1 MCQFDVDPFGTI
13 ASASTYWICALF
25 ASWTSGWYSCWA
37 RAVPM
42 ALIPPKKGL
51 RVSLLPPPVRPTLR
65 LPFFGGEAL
74 PPGDVDVDVDDEQAS
89 SRPPPAR
96 TAPPSTAER
105 RNVRRPRL
113 GAASSLSGRDVVLIG
128 ASLLLSACTARP
140 GPRRRRHAARL
151 SAPLPVRGSPPRP
164 SRLSCRITDRDAVDG
179 VVMLAPRLVVGKVV
193 AALAVQ
199 PHQVEADPAERYRRQ
214 HRGQLLADPRR
225 HRDEKGR

>member
-13 ASASTYWICALF
+13 ASASTYWSCALF
-25 ASWTSGWYSCWA
+25 ASWISGWYSCWA

-42 ALIPPKKGL
+42 ALMPPKNGL

-65 LPFFGGEAL
+65 LPPFFGVAL
-74 PPGDVDVDVDDEQAS
+74 PPGEVDGDVDDEQAS

-96 TAPPSTAER
+96 AAAPSTVER
-105 RNVRRPRL
+105 RNVRRPRR
-113 GAASSLSGRDVVLIG
+113 GATSAAMSLSGRGVVLMG
-128 ASLLLSACTARP
+128 VSLPSACTART

-151 SAPLPVRGSPPRP
+151 SVAPARARASPAPGP
-164 SRLSCRITDRDAVDG
+164 LSCRIADRDAVDG

-199 PHQVEADPAERYRRQ
+199 PHQVEADLAERY
-214 HRGQLLADPRR
+214 
-225 HRDEKGR
+225 

>member
-42 ALIPPKKGL
+42 ALMPPKKGL

-65 LPFFGGEAL
+65 LPPFFGVDAL

-96 TAPPSTAER
+96 AAPPSTAER
-105 RNVRRPRL
+105 RKVRRPRL
-113 GAASSLSGRDVVLIG
+113 GAASSLSGRGVVLIS
-128 ASLLLSACTARP
+128 ASLLLSACTART
-140 GPRRRRHAARL
+140 GPRRRRHAAR
-151 SAPLPVRGSPPRP
+151 
-164 SRLSCRITDRDAVDG
+164 
-179 VVMLAPRLVVGKVV
+179 
-193 AALAVQ
+193 
-199 PHQVEADPAERYRRQ
+199 
-214 HRGQLLADPRR
+214 
-225 HRDEKGR
+225 

>member
-1 MCQFDVDPFGTI
+1 MCQFDVDPFETI
-13 ASASTYWICALF
+13 SSASTYWSCALF
-25 ASWTSGWYSCWA
+25 ASCTSGWYSCWA

-42 ALIPPKKGL
+42 ALMPPKNGL

-65 LPFFGGEAL
+65 LPPFFGDAL
-74 PPGDVDVDVDDEQAS
+74 PAGDVDGEQAS

-113 GAASSLSGRDVVLIG
+113 RAATSAMSLSGRGVVLMG
-128 ASLLLSACTARP
+128 ASLLLSACTART

-151 SAPLPVRGSPPRP
+151 SASLPVRGDP
-164 SRLSCRITDRDAVDG
+164 SGSSRHSCRITDRDAVDG

-199 PHQVEADPAERYRRQ
+199 PHEVKTDLAERYRRQ

-225 HRDEKGR
+225 HRNGKGR

>member
-1 MCQFDVDPFGTI
+1 
-13 ASASTYWICALF
+13 
-25 ASWTSGWYSCWA
+25 
-37 RAVPM
+37 M

-65 LPFFGGEAL
+65 LPPFFGGDAL
-74 PPGDVDVDVDDEQAS
+74 PPDEVDGDVDDEQAS
-89 SRPPPAR
+89 SRPPLAR

-105 RNVRRPRL
+105 RNVRRPRR
-113 GAASSLSGRDVVLIG
+113 GAASSAGASLSGRGVVLMG

-151 SAPLPVRGSPPRP
+151 SASRPVREIPRP
-164 SRLSCRITDRDAVDG
+164 SRLSCRIPDRDAVDG

-199 PHQVEADPAERYRRQ
+199 PHEVKTDLAERYRRQ

-225 HRDEKGR
+225 HRNGKGR

>member
-65 LPFFGGEAL
+65 LPPLFGGEAL

-96 TAPPSTAER
+96 AAPPSTAER

-113 GAASSLSGRDVVLIG
+113 GAASSLSGRGVVLIS
-128 ASLLLSACTARP
+128 ASLLLSALRPEQDLGGVGTPRVCLRPCPCGEIPRARGAP
-140 GPRRRRHAARL
+140 HA
-151 SAPLPVRGSPPRP
+151 GSPIVTRWMV
-164 SRLSCRITDRDAVDG
+164 S
-179 VVMLAPRLVVGKVV
+179 
-193 AALAVQ
+193 
-199 PHQVEADPAERYRRQ
+199 
-214 HRGQLLADPRR
+214 
-225 HRDEKGR
+225 